1 MQHCFRVNRAFED
14 FPVGSR
20 FFSASQSISAEEIIE
35 FARRYDPQP
44 FHLDSNV
51 GENLLGR
58 LAASGWQTAAISM
71 RLFIETM
78 QVGGGIIGRA
88 IDELRWPA
96 PVHPGDSLR
105 VEIEIL
111 EARLSQSK
119 PGYGLIRYRSLT
131 KNQDDK
137 VVQSF
142 IALAILP
149 TRSSAHTSSL
159 KRRTLSVERFR
170 PRLRGSGRDNLG
182 GEGIEPPTNTV

>member
-1 MQHCFRVNRAFED
+1 MQHCFRVNRTFED

-58 LAASGWQTAAISM
+58 LVASGWQTAAISM

-96 PVHPGDSLR
+96 PVHPGDSVR
-105 VEIEIL
+105 VEIKIL

-149 TRSSAHTSSL
+149 ARNSSSTSTFS
-159 KRRTLSVERFR
+159 S
-170 PRLRGSGRDNLG
+170 
-182 GEGIEPPTNTV
+182 

>member
-1 MQHCFRVNRAFED
+1 MRRAYED
-14 FPVGSR
+14 FPVGRRLVSGI
-20 FFSASQSISAEEIIE
+20 QTISEEEMIE

-44 FHLDSNV
+44 FHLDTSAS
-51 GENLLGR
+51 ENLLGG
-58 LAASGWQTAAISM
+58 LSASGWQTAAISM
-71 RLFIETM
+71 RLFIDTM
-78 QVGGGIIGRA
+78 QVEGGIIGRA

-142 IALAILP
+142 VALAILP
-149 TRSSAHTSSL
+149 VR
-159 KRRTLSVERFR
+159 
-170 PRLRGSGRDNLG
+170 
-182 GEGIEPPTNTV
+182 

>member
-20 FFSASQSISAEEIIE
+20 FVSTSQTISAEEIIE

-51 GENLLGR
+51 DENLLGG

-78 QVGGGIIGRA
+78 QVGDGIIGRA

-96 PVHPGDSLR
+96 AVHPGDSLR

-131 KNQDDK
+131 KNQDGK

-149 TRSSAHTSSL
+149 ARTSSS
-159 KRRTLSVERFR
+159 TS
-170 PRLRGSGRDNLG
+170 PASS
-182 GEGIEPPTNTV
+182 

>member
-1 MQHCFRVNRAFED
+1 MGRAFED

-20 FFSASQSISAEEIIE
+20 FISVTQKISAEEIVA
-35 FARRYDPQP
+35 FARVYDPQP
-44 FHLDSNV
+44 FHLTSDP
-51 GENLLGR
+51 GENLLGG

-71 RLFIETM
+71 RLFIDMM
-78 QVGGGIIGRA
+78 QVEGGIIGRA
-88 IDELRWPA
+88 IDELRWPKA
-96 PVHPGDSLR
+96 VHPEDVLR

-131 KNQDDK
+131 LNQHDE

-149 TRSSAHTSSL
+149 SRAI
-159 KRRTLSVERFR
+159 R
-170 PRLRGSGRDNLG
+170 
-182 GEGIEPPTNTV
+182 

>member
-1 MQHCFRVNRAFED
+1 
-14 FPVGSR
+14 
-20 FFSASQSISAEEIIE
+20 
-35 FARRYDPQP
+35 
-44 FHLDSNV
+44 
-51 GENLLGR
+51 
-58 LAASGWQTAAISM
+58 M

-96 PVHPGDSLR
+96 AVHPGDTLR

-111 EARLSQSK
+111 EARLSKSK

-149 TRSSAHTSSL
+149 TRPPLPNVTSES
-159 KRRTLSVERFR
+159 RIEQNAEEAEAEEMN
-170 PRLRGSGRDNLG
+170 GR
-182 GEGIEPPTNTV
+182 

>member
-1 MQHCFRVNRAFED
+1 MDRAFED

-20 FFSASQSISAEEIIE
+20 FVSGSQTISKEEIIE

-44 FHLDSNV
+44 FHLGTAAN
-51 GENLLGR
+51 ENLLGG
-58 LAASGWQTAAISM
+58 LAASGWQTAAVSM
-71 RLFIETM
+71 RLFIDTM
-78 QVGGGIIGRA
+78 QVEGGIIGRA

-96 PVHPGDSLR
+96 AVHAGDSVR

-149 TRSSAHTSSL
+149 AAKRPSSIH
-159 KRRTLSVERFR
+159 E
-170 PRLRGSGRDNLG
+170 D
-182 GEGIEPPTNTV
+182 EQEHD

>member
-1 MQHCFRVNRAFED
+1 MNRAFED

-20 FFSASQSISAEEIIE
+20 FVSTTQAISAEDIIE
-35 FARRYDPQP
+35 FAHRYDPQP
-44 FHLDSNV
+44 FHLTSDP
-51 GENLLGR
+51 GENLLGG

-96 PVHPGDSLR
+96 AVHPGDSLR

-142 IALAILP
+142 IALAVLP
-149 TRSSAHTSSL
+149 ARAA
-159 KRRTLSVERFR
+159 K
-170 PRLRGSGRDNLG
+170 SG
-182 GEGIEPPTNTV
+182 I

>member
-1 MQHCFRVNRAFED
+1 MGRTFED
-14 FPVGSR
+14 FPVGFQLVSR
-20 FFSASQSISAEEIIE
+20 SETLSAEEMIE

-44 FHLDSNV
+44 FHLVS
-51 GENLLGR
+51 GAEENLLGG
-58 LAASGWQTAAISM
+58 LAASGWLTAAVSM
-71 RLFIETM
+71 RLFIET
-78 QVGGGIIGRA
+78 VDVEGGIIGRA

-96 PVHPGDSLR
+96 AVHAGDTLR

-142 IALAILP
+142 VALAILP
-149 TRSSAHTSSL
+149 THNSSSSASSTSA
-159 KRRTLSVERFR
+159 LSAAEM
-170 PRLRGSGRDNLG
+170 
-182 GEGIEPPTNTV
+182 GEKKK

>member
-1 MQHCFRVNRAFED
+1 MGRSYED
-14 FPVGSR
+14 FPVGCRFVSR
-20 FFSASQSISAEEIIE
+20 SQTISAEEIVE

-44 FHLDSNV
+44 FHLRSDS
-51 GENLLGR
+51 GENLLGG
-58 LAASGWQTAAISM
+58 LSASGWQTAAVSM

-78 QVGGGIIGRA
+78 QVEGGIIGRA

-96 PVHPGDSLR
+96 AVHPGDSVR

-131 KNQDDK
+131 KNQEDK

-142 IALAILP
+142 IAVALLP
-149 TRSSAHTSSL
+149 ARNYPL
-159 KRRTLSVERFR
+159 GEIGMV
-170 PRLRGSGRDNLG
+170 G
-182 GEGIEPPTNTV
+182 GEGFEPPTNTV

>member
-1 MQHCFRVNRAFED
+1 MDRAFED
-14 FPVGSR
+14 FPVGSH
-20 FFSASQSISAEEIIE
+20 FVSGSQTISKEDIIE

-44 FHLDSNV
+44 FHLGTGGN
-51 GENLLGR
+51 ENLLGG
-58 LAASGWQTAAISM
+58 LAASGWQTAAVSM
-71 RLFIETM
+71 RLFIDTM
-78 QVGGGIIGRA
+78 QVEGGIIGRA

-96 PVHPGDSLR
+96 AVHPGDSVR

-131 KNQDDK
+131 KNQEDK

-149 TRSSAHTSSL
+149 ASSWSPPPSASAL
-159 KRRTLSVERFR
+159 
-170 PRLRGSGRDNLG
+170 PSGNAG
-182 GEGIEPPTNTV
+182 

>member
-1 MQHCFRVNRAFED
+1 MGRAFED

-20 FFSASQSISAEEIIE
+20 FVSGEQTISAEEIVE

-44 FHLDSNV
+44 FHLTSDP
-51 GENLLGR
+51 GENLLGG

-71 RLFIETM
+71 RLFIDMM
-78 QVGGGIIGRA
+78 QVEGGIIGRA
-88 IDELRWPA
+88 IDELRWPVA
-96 PVHPGDSLR
+96 VRPSDRIR

-111 EARLSQSK
+111 EARLSKSK

-131 KNQDDK
+131 KNQDDQ

-149 TRSSAHTSSL
+149 TSRTTNPQSAVKNQQS
-159 KRRTLSVERFR
+159 KMI
-170 PRLRGSGRDNLG
+170 GR
-182 GEGIEPPTNTV
+182 